1 MVEPGITTE
10 EIDRQAREFIVQ
22 RGAYPSP
29 LGFKGFPKSI
39 SCSVNNVAAHGIPD
53 ARQLENGDIVNIDV
67 TVYLNGYHGDC
78 SWTYPV
84 GHVDSLADKLML
96 VTTQCLGTYFCS
108 EAFLC
113 VLWYV
118 YSSVGQ

>member
-96 VTTQCLGTYFCS
+96 VTTQCLGAYFCS
-108 EAFLC
+108 EA
-113 VLWYV
+113 YI
-118 YSSVGQ
+118 